1 MLTKNEF
8 RVGYKSPCS
17 LVELIETNVNSKE
30 EWIFFEG
37 SIEKEEVGEI

>member
-1 MLTKNEF
+1 LLTKNEF

-17 LVELIETNVNSKE
+17 LVELIEINVNSKE
-30 EWIFFEG
+30 ECNFFEG